1 MIDMIMT
8 SVEAPIYGELQKRWA
23 NLNDFHNPKDFKEH
37 GWNKHG
43 VCAASDDSFTLNE
56 LDYFIVS
63 LGINLKMNLMSEL
76 ALIVPDVVHDP
87 TLPRTEDHICRRCG
101 KQEAVFFQSQTLKA
115 EENMRLYYVC
125 TNVECLHK
133 WTE

>member
-1 MIDMIMT
+1 MMSVGEDEEKAGTVGILFCSECYNMLYPKEDKRHKRLMYACRNCDYTQAADNPCVYVNRLEQEID
-8 SVEAPIYGELQKRWA
+8 
-23 NLNDFHNPKDFKEH
+23 
-37 GWNKHG
+37 
-43 VCAASDDSFTLNE
+43 
-56 LDYFIVS
+56 
-63 LGINLKMNLMSEL
+63 EL

-101 KQEAVFFQSQTLKA
+101 KQEAVFFQSQTVKA

-125 TNVECLHK
+125 TNLDCLYK

>member
-1 MIDMIMT
+1 MT
-8 SVEAPIYGELQKRWA
+8 TSRRSSLGSHKYCTRKHE
-23 NLNDFHNPKDFKEH
+23 
-37 GWNKHG
+37 WNKHG
-43 VCAASDDSFTLNE
+43 VCAASDDSFILNE
-56 LDYFIVS
+56 LDYFNVS
-63 LGINLKMNLMSEL
+63 LGIKLKMNLMSEL